1 MSVNSRRFVQ
11 AVHAFDA
18 VVQRTDAASWQNAT
32 PCEGWNAA
40 ELLEH
45 QCAVLN
51 GVAAMASSGE
61 MAKPTPPADMS
72 DPQATWKTTRDTLLA
87 SIDQQGVLGQQG
99 PFWFGAETIDDVVGV
114 VMWDAV
120 THTWDLAQATN
131 QHHGLDNDLVQA
143 CYDVV
148 APMSDMLVE
157 TGRTGPVLEAAAD
170 APILDRYL
178 ALVGRHAHSENQ
190 N

>member
-1 MSVNSRRFVQ
+1 MSQNSRNFVQ

-18 VVQRTDAASWQNAT
+18 VVQRTGQSAWQNAT
-32 PCEGWNAA
+32 PCEGWSAA
-40 ELLEH
+40 DLLEH

-51 GVAAMASSGE
+51 GVAACATTGQ

-72 DPQATWKTTRDTLLA
+72 DPQATWRETRDNLLSA
-87 SIDQQGVLGQQG
+87 LDQQGVLGQQG
-99 PFWFGAETIDDVVGV
+99 PFWFNAATIDDLVGI

-120 THTWDLAQATN
+120 AHTWDLAQAVG
-131 QHHGLDNDLVQA
+131 QAHALDDALLQA
-143 CYDVV
+143 CYDVI

-157 TGRTGPVLEAAAD
+157 TGRTGPVVAVAAD

-178 ALVGRHAHSENQ
+178 GLVGRQATS
-190 N
+190 